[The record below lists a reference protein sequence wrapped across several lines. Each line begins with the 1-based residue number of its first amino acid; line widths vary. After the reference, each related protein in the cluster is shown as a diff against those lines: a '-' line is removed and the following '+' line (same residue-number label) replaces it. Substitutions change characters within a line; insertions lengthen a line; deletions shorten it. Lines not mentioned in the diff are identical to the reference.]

1 MLMKNQRK
9 YPRIKVYVPV
19 SYDCY
24 DDDGEIFERKVG
36 VALDVS
42 LGGILIE
49 SYDIIDA
56 NYIKVV
62 FVNCDNKLLSIVGS
76 VVHSTKIE
84 KGKARTGL
92 CFHGKDS
99 ESIEFITNLIRTH
112 HQDKKFE
119 PKTPIFRN
127 ISNSTI

>member
-1 MLMKNQRK
+1 MQNQRK
-9 YPRIKVYVPV
+9 YPRINVYVPV

-24 DDDGEIFERKVG
+24 DDEGEIFERKIG

-49 SYDIIDA
+49 SYDIVDA
-56 NYIKVV
+56 NYVKVV
-62 FVNCDNKLLSIVGS
+62 FVNNDNKLLSIVGS

-84 KGKARTGL
+84 KGKARTGF

-99 ESIEFITNLIRTH
+99 ESIEFITNLIRTY